1 MNMVSYKMMLNFYMF
16 ISRVEYWVFIKTNGN
31 FVIAIDGNFSLKDVC
46 SLQADSLSKDVEYNS
61 LLPTCILLQ

>member
-1 MNMVSYKMMLNFYMF
+1 MF
-16 ISRVEYWVFIKTNGN
+16 ISRVEYWIFIKTNGN